1 MAQDARRDAKIAI
14 AEADNYQR
22 GGQDPMPRAGQPKPS
37 GSSSSSP
44 VLSPSP
50 DSSSPAS
57 VDPLDIFDTS
67 LAAIFSVPPISFS
80 TYSPS
85 SLHTYN
91 PPSSAGSPLSAPI
104 ELRLAEPPANL
115 TSLQA
120 NYLWLAG
127 VYLADLLSLGEID
140 VGEGSRVAELG
151 AGAGLPGIVAARR
164 GAEVVSSDWGDL
176 AILSTL
182 HDNFERNVPVS
193 TPKKTYAVVG
203 HQWGTDT
210 SPLLEALCTHPIH
223 TRTRF
228 DHLLLADTLW
238 ITEAHSAL
246 LDSVFAL
253 LCPGGIA
260 HIAAGYHTGR
270 GPVERFVSAA
280 RARGARVGSMREVQ
294 WKLGGGWE
302 EYSGTHSGEGEER
315 GVVVYFTLQ
324 TDTK

>member
-1 MAQDARRDAKIAI
+1 MAQDARDGTEIAI
-14 AEADNYQR
+14 AEADGDHP
-22 GGQDPMPRAGQPKPS
+22 GGRDPMPRTDRPEPS
-37 GSSSSSP
+37 ASSSSSP

-50 DSSSPAS
+50 ASSSSAS
-57 VDPLDIFDTS
+57 IDPLDIFDTS

-85 SLHTYN
+85 FLHTYV
-91 PPSSAGSPLSAPI
+91 PPSSAAPPLSAPI

-127 VYLADLLSLGEID
+127 VYLADLLSLGEIGIG
-140 VGEGSRVAELG
+140 VGSRVAELG
-151 AGAGLPGIVAARR
+151 AGAGLPGVVAARR
-164 GAEVVSSDWGDL
+164 GAEVVSSDWGDP

-182 HDNFERNVPVS
+182 LDNFERNVSTS
-193 TPKKTYAVVG
+193 TPTRTYAVVG
-203 HQWGTDT
+203 HQWGTDP
-210 SPLLEALCTHPIH
+210 SPLLQALCTHPPQ
-223 TRTRF
+223 TRF
-228 DHLLLADTLW
+228 DHLLLADTIW

-246 LDSVFAL
+246 LDSVVAL
-253 LCPGGIA
+253 LRPGGVA

>member
-1 MAQDARRDAKIAI
+1 MAQDARRDTKIAI
-14 AEADNYQR
+14 AEADGEQAGR
-22 GGQDPMPRAGQPKPS
+22 QDPMRAGRPEPS
-37 GSSSSSP
+37 AGSRSSSSP

-50 DSSSPAS
+50 DSPSSAS

-91 PPSSAGSPLSAPI
+91 PPSSAASPLSAPI

-164 GAEVVSSDWGDL
+164 GAEVVSSDWGDP

-193 TPKKTYAVVG
+193 PPKKT
-203 HQWGTDT
+203 
-210 SPLLEALCTHPIH
+210 
-223 TRTRF
+223 
-228 DHLLLADTLW
+228 
-238 ITEAHSAL
+238 
-246 LDSVFAL
+246 
-253 LCPGGIA
+253 
-260 HIAAGYHTGR
+260 
-270 GPVERFVSAA
+270 
-280 RARGARVGSMREVQ
+280 
-294 WKLGGGWE
+294 
-302 EYSGTHSGEGEER
+302 
-315 GVVVYFTLQ
+315 
-324 TDTK
+324 